1 MVAQSGVVSLETA
14 VTTVDTKAKLF
25 GPWMV
30 DDLRQ
35 RRNTTSYRPGSNRNN
50 LAITVEGSRSQ
61 GLELVIKTNIDRA
74 KQHTSILIVEQY
86 DGSKRLMTT
95 SNWALNLSQ
104 QLQEVGQSLYVVG
117 NEVGLGNSVSL
128 SASPSP

>member
-50 LAITVEGSRSQ
+50 LAITVEGSRQ
-61 GLELVIKTNIDRA
+61 
-74 KQHTSILIVEQY
+74 
-86 DGSKRLMTT
+86 TT